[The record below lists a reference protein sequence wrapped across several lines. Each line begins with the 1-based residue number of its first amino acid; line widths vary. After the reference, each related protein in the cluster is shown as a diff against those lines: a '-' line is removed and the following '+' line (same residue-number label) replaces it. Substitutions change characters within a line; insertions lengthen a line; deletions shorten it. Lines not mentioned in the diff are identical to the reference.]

1 MGYFLQS
8 EGGGRGR
15 IHNHEMMKA
24 ALRFF
29 IDTFAGK
36 ERISHDEMLFS
47 VAYFFALHRSE
58 PAEVWEPYLLAA
70 LKLLGIEPC

>member
-1 MGYFLQS
+1 MYFLQP

-15 IHNHEMMKA
+15 IENHEMMKA

-36 ERISHDEMLFS
+36 ETISHEEMLAS
-47 VAYFFALHRSE
+47 VAHFFALHGGE